1 MKTRYK
7 GLDLAIDIATAKIGQ
22 EMTEKEE
29 LKQLVEKML
38 KIVEDM
44 NKILKDNDILFVPRE
59 EKKKDVFHT

>member
-29 LKQLVEKML
+29 LKQLIEKML

-44 NKILKDNDILFVPRE
+44 NRLVKDKDILLVARE